1 MITIF
6 IFLSFI
12 FLFTF
17 AIGKILERIRVPWI
31 FAALLFGIILTIFNP
46 FQSVTQSSTF
56 EFLGYLG
63 MYFMLF
69 LIGFE
74 INLKEVVKKGA
85 WIAKSTLF
93 IILFETAAGTLLIY
107 FIFPFFV
114 PLNQLFLS
122 TTVHPLLL
130 SIIIALSFATVGEA
144 FLVPILDEFNLFR
157 RKLGQAIVGIGVL
170 DDIIELFV
178 IILVVLFLGITSG
191 AQHIN
196 IWTTFLSLI
205 AMFLLAYGLRTM
217 KKKEKEKLKFP
228 NVELLFLFVMFIF
241 FLFVGIGKFTE
252 AAALGAVLAGIAM
265 KNFIPHERLKLMES
279 ELKSVGYGLF
289 GPIFFVWAGA
299 LTHPEEF
306 NIWLFVLLVLF
317 ANLAKIFASYLTGR
331 KLLGAKQS
339 ICLGV
344 GLSVRF
350 STSIVIITILFKS
363 GVISGLLFSTIVWS
377 SIVFMFVVPFL
388 LSHLLVRWKIAK
400 VN

>member
-6 IFLSFI
+6 IFLGFI

-17 AIGKILERIRVPWI
+17 AIGKILEKIRIPWI
-31 FAALLFGIILTIFNP
+31 FAAFIFGIILTILNP
-46 FQSVTQSSTF
+46 FQSITQSSTF

-74 INLKEVVKKGA
+74 INLNKVSKKGN

-93 IILFETAAGTLLIY
+93 IVLFETVTGTILIY

-122 TTVHPLLL
+122 TTIHPLFL

-157 RKLGQAIVGIGVL
+157 RKLGQAIIGIGVL

-178 IILVVLFLGITSG
+178 IILVVLFLGITAG
-191 AQHIN
+191 EQHIN
-196 IWTTFLSLI
+196 IWTTFLSLML
-205 AMFLLAYGLRTM
+205 MFSLVYGLRTM
-217 KKKEKEKLKFP
+217 KKNKKDKLKFP
-228 NVELLFLFVMFIF
+228 DVELLFLLAMSIF
-241 FLFVGIGKFTE
+241 FLFVGIGKLTG
-252 AAALGAVLAGIAM
+252 AAALGAILAGIAI
-265 KNFIPHERLKLMES
+265 KNFIPHKRLKLMES

-289 GPIFFVWAGA
+289 GPIFFVWVGVS
-299 LTHPEEF
+299 THPEQF
-306 NIWLFVLLVLF
+306 NLWMVVLLVLF
-317 ANLAKIFASYLTGR
+317 ANSAKIFASYLTGR
-331 KLLGAKQS
+331 KILGAKQS
-339 ICLGV
+339 ICLGI

-350 STSIVIITILFKS
+350 STSIVIITILYKS
-363 GVISGLLFSTIVWS
+363 GVISGLLFSTILWS
-377 SIVFMFVVPFL
+377 SIIFSFMVPFL

-400 VN
+400 RN